1 MPYDQLGK
9 LLIIAG
15 GTLLVVGLAFL
26 VFGRTLFGRLPGDIT
41 FISGNFSCVAPL
53 VTMLL
58 LSLLL
63 TLVVNI
69 VLRLFRG
76 P

>member
-1 MPYDQLGK
+1 MSYDQLGK
-9 LLIIAG
+9 LLIIVG

-26 VFGRTLFGRLPGDIT
+26 VLGRTPFGRLPGDIT
-41 FISGNFSCVAPL
+41 FTGGSFSCVAPL
-53 VTMLL
+53 ATMLI

-63 TLVVNI
+63 TPIVNI